1 MRFSA
6 LLAGVVLVGFSFT
19 ANAKACDNCIAQQK
33 AQKQASQGRLQ
44 HVGGS
49 FGTGRYEGVG
59 FSTRSAD
66 EAIRS
71 ACYWGQ
77 KTPVG
82 IGVAKGAKGY
92 YATVLYKSLR
102 KAVA

>member
-1 MRFSA
+1 MRVSA
-6 LLAGVVLVGFSFT
+6 FLSGLLLTCSTLVASTF
-19 ANAKACDNCIAQQK
+19 ACDNCIAKQK
-33 AQKQASQGRLQ
+33 AQQQAARGQLQ

-49 FGTGRYEGVG
+49 FGSGRYEGVG

-82 IGVAKGAKGY
+82 IGVAKGANGY
-92 YATVLYKSLR
+92 YATVLYK
-102 KAVA
+102 

>member
-1 MRFSA
+1 MRVSA
-6 LLAGVVLVGFSFT
+6 FLLGLIVAASSLASS
-19 ANAKACDNCIAQQK
+19 ANACDNCIAKQK
-33 AQKQASQGRLQ
+33 SELQASRGRLQ

-66 EAIRS
+66 DAIRN

-82 IGVAKGAKGY
+82 IGVAKARTDTMQQFFI
-92 YATVLYKSLR
+92 AD
-102 KAVA
+102 

>member
-1 MRFSA
+1 MRLNA
-6 LLAGVVLVGFSFT
+6 LLMGLFIVGAVFVQ
-19 ANAKACDNCIAQQK
+19 NVEACDNCIAKQK

-49 FGTGRYEGVG
+49 FGSGRYEGVG

-66 EAIRS
+66 DAIRN

-82 IGVAKGAKGY
+82 IGVAKGANGY
-92 YATVLYKSLR
+92 YATVLYK
-102 KAVA
+102 